1 MNLGQVENF
10 LLVVEKGSL
19 SQAAE
24 ESFIS
29 PQAMVQQ
36 MNALEAEIGVKLLDR
51 SPRGVKCTPAGQFL
65 YEKLSTLDK
74 YFQDVLDECRRIGK
88 ESLGLIRVG
97 RSTIPVFE
105 EVAVPIFLRSRPTA
119 SVEYVET
126 EMDSALGL
134 LIDKK
139 IDVIEVES
147 APSSLPEGLAFEG
160 IAFFSPMCVVSS
172 DNPLAAKE
180 LIGPD
185 DLKDCR
191 VGTRDGRLAH
201 DGTKDD
207 WLGNVGCFEQKPLS
221 KNGAIEF
228 CLNGGALI
236 TLVPGTSVVF
246 PLVAIPYDHDR
257 VEAGLLVREGHSP
270 AVDMFVETARGC
282 FDSQGTG
289 DFDYRKI

>member
-19 SQAAE
+19 SRAAE

-29 PQAMVQQ
+29 PQAIVQQ
-36 MNALEAEIGVKLLDR
+36 MNALEAEVGVKLLDR
-51 SPRGVKCTPAGQFL
+51 SPRGVQCTPAGRFL

-74 YFQDVLDECRRIGK
+74 YFQDILDECRRIGE

-97 RSTIPVFE
+97 RGTIPVFE
-105 EVAVPIFLRSRPTA
+105 EVTVPIFLRSRPTA
-119 SVEYVET
+119 SIEYVEAET
-126 EMDSALGL
+126 DAALGL
-134 LIDKK
+134 LVDKK
-139 IDVIEVES
+139 IDVMEVES
-147 APSSLPEGLAFEG
+147 APPSLPEGISFEG
-160 IAFFSPMCVVSS
+160 VAFFSPMCVVSS
-172 DNPLAAKE
+172 DSPLAAKE

-207 WLGNVGCFEQKPLS
+207 WLGNVGRFEPKPLS

-246 PLVAIPYDHDR
+246 PLVSIPYNHER
-257 VEAGLLVREGHSP
+257 VEAGLLVRKDHSP
-270 AVDMFVETARGC
+270 SVDMFVETARGC